1 MPQYLK
7 AVMAFAVAVLSVIV
21 AQLTDGRIT
30 APEAVVIA
38 IAFVNAFNVWL
49 VPNLPSGAAWAAKAL
64 VVVSGTVLAALSTMV
79 LSGGITGPEIAQLA
93 MVALQALLVFL
104 APNAAARARI
114 AA

>member
-1 MPQYLK
+1 MTYLK
-7 AVMAFAVAVLSVIV
+7 AIAAIAAAILSVIV

-38 IAFVNAFNVWL
+38 IAAVNAFNVWL
-49 VPNLPSGAAWAAKAL
+49 VPNLPSGVAWAAKAL
-64 VVVSGTVLAALSTMV
+64 VVVSGAVLAALSTMI
-79 LSGGITGPEIAQLA
+79 LSGGITGPEVAQLL

-104 APNAAARARI
+104 APNASVRARA